1 MEKLTYATLGML
13 AALLILPAALIG
25 QSRIE
30 LEGPISS
37 VEGTTI
43 TLYGDLV
50 RFEAAGATIDSDD
63 ENFRNISDLKTG
75 TNIEVDGT
83 SGADG
88 SITATDVEV
97 SDERDPDTEIGGVI
111 STVDEAAGTFT
122 IGPVTVHWD
131 GATKLRDL
139 SELRA
144 GVLVEATLD
153 VSGGRLR
160 ASMVEREEDD
170 D

>member
-1 MEKLTYATLGML
+1 MGANWTETSTGLKLLVITMTGLLVVG
-13 AALLILPAALIG
+13 LILLAVGLARTAGELGRIVAADGVPAAAARPA
-25 QSRIE
+25 QSFEGEFEIE
-30 LEGPISS
+30 IPA
-37 VEGTTI
+37 GTR
-43 TLYGDLV
+43 L
-50 RFEAAGATIDSDD
+50 R
-63 ENFRNISDLKTG
+63 
-75 TNIEVDGT
+75 
-83 SGADG
+83 